1 MKYEIDKELYRI
13 GELTDISYKD
23 FENFVEECEETTNN
37 WSFDLQAIKD
47 IKEWYNIFS
56 ANDQCILLSTNEEEL
71 IAMWSFMLDK
81 EANAVEFSIV
91 IKEEYRGKG
100 LGEKLMILGERYF
113 KANYSHLIDIIFR
126 SIYGRIKIPGN
137 IKWVR
142 KLMDLGYKKVS
153 VDDST
158 REPGMI
164 FLFKEIDIH
173 FHADLFNK
181 DLNKIT
187 GVLK

>member
-1 MKYEIDKELYRI
+1 MKYEIDKKLYKI
-13 GELTDISYKD
+13 GELSDISYKD
-23 FENFVEECEETTNN
+23 FKNFVEKCGKTTNN

-47 IKEWYNIFS
+47 LKEWYNVFTS
-56 ANDQCILLSTNEEEL
+56 NTQCVLLFTNEGEL
-71 IAMWSFMLDK
+71 IALWSFMLDK

-91 IKEEYRGKG
+91 IKEEYREEG
-100 LGEKLMILGERYF
+100 LGGKLMILGERYF
-113 KANYSHLIDIIFR
+113 KANYSYFENNIYK
-126 SIYGRIKIPGN
+126 SIYGRIQIPGN
-137 IKWVR
+137 RRWAR
-142 KLMDLGYKKVS
+142 KLMDLGYKRVS
-153 VDDST
+153 IDDST
-158 REPGMI
+158 HEPDMV